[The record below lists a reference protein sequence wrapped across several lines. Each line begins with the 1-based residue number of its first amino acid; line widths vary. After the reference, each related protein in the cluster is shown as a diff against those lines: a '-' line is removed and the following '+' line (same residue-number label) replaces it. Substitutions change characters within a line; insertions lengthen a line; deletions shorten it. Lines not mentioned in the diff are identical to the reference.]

1 MLSVFALL
9 MSAVA
14 LLCDKIYFTYIGSFM
29 APSPYLLVLWLETL
43 VLALIIVDT
52 DL

>member
-9 MSAVA
+9 MSVVA
-14 LLCDKIYFTYIGSFM
+14 LLCNKIYYTYIGNFM

>member
-1 MLSVFALL
+1 MLSVFTLL

-14 LLCDKIYFTYIGSFM
+14 LLCDQIYFTYIGSFM

-43 VLALIIVDT
+43 VLALMIVDT